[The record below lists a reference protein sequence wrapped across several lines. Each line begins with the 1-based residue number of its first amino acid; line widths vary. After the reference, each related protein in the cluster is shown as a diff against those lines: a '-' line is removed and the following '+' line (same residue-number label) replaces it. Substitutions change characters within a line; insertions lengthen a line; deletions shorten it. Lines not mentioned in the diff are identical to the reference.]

1 MRGSTTI
8 VHQIALLVLFDSPLQ
23 TIAED
28 PHYLLDKDKP
38 HAAAL
43 DVIKAIPTTWHTTH
57 ALPPSSIGELVV
69 MARKTNDEATDTWFL
84 AAINGRDEQVTIDAI
99 SVDFLDKIK
108 TYEMVTLSS
117 VDGDGEGMVQRREAR
132 KKGEEWQRLEGV
144 RLLPGDGL
152 VVMWTAEE
160 RKKEDKRKEL

>member
-69 MARKTNDEATDTWFL
+69 MARKTNDDATDTWFL
-84 AAINGRDEQVTIDAI
+84 AVINGQDERVTLDAI
-99 SVDFLDKIK
+99 RVDFLNESK
-108 TYEMVTLSS
+108 TYEMVALSS
-117 VDGDGEGMVQRREAR
+117 DDSDNEGMVQRVETWG
-132 KKGEEWQRLEGV
+132 KGKEWRQLEDV

-152 VVMWTAEE
+152 VVMWTAVE
-160 RKKEDKRKEL
+160 KEKV